1 MLNGNKMVGLSSVKN
16 RVYFSRLEK
25 AFWRFRPRRKQTR
38 SSDDMMIYDDDDDD
52 DDKFSLSLFSSHG
65 IIDG

>member
-25 AFWRFRPRRKQTR
+25 AFWRFRPRRKQTC
-38 SSDDMMIYDDDDDD
+38 SSDDMMIYDDDD